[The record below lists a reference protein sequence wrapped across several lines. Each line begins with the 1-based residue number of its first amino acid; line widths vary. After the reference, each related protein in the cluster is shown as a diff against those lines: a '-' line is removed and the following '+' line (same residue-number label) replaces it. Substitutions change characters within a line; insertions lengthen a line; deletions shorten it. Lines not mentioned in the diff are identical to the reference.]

1 MTGAGNAWW
10 SLMVRNILIGLAVL
24 VALVVGGAYLTP
36 QNAHVERSVMMAATP
51 EEVFSVVNDMSRF
64 NEWSPWAKL
73 DPNTKY
79 TIDGAPSG
87 VGAKMSWTSANENVG
102 TGSQEII
109 ESTQYSLVKTKL
121 DLGQNGTAFATFTFA
136 PGEGGTKVTWAFDS
150 DMGMNPIARYM
161 GAFLFDGMIGK
172 DYEAGLAN
180 LKTIVEKGAQ
190 AATAAALATPGSGPT
205 PPDIPMAAA
214 ADPTK
219 GPEVVSVE
227 AKPVILTRASAKA
240 VDNAAIS
247 AALGAANQKL
257 LNYGMANELQIGGAP
272 LAITISHSADGDWV
286 FDAAMP
292 LAEKPAKAVA
302 EADGVKVAETYA
314 GRAVKLTHK
323 GPYNTMNDTYARI
336 HAYTKEKGLTEKPV
350 AWEEYVGDPSETEDA
365 ELLTNV
371 YVAVE

>member
-1 MTGAGNAWW
+1 
-10 SLMVRNILIGLAVL
+10 MVRNILIGLAVL
-24 VALVVGGAYLTP
+24 VALVVGGAYLLP
-36 QNAHVERSVMMAATP
+36 GVAHVERSTVMAASP

-79 TIDGAPSG
+79 TMEGSPTG
-87 VGAKMSWTSANENVG
+87 VGAKMSWSSANENVG
-102 TGSQEII
+102 TGTQEII
-109 ESTQYSLVKTKL
+109 ESTPFSHVKTKL
-121 DLGQNGTAFATFTFA
+121 DFGGQVATATFTFA

-150 DMGMNPIARYM
+150 ELGMNPVARYFGLM
-161 GAFLFDGMIGK
+161 FDGMIGK

-180 LKTIVEKGAQ
+180 LKALVEKNAQ
-190 AATAAALATPGSGPT
+190 ASTTDSLAQPGNGATPPA
-205 PPDIPMAAA
+205 IPMAAA

-219 GPEVVSVE
+219 GPEVVTVE
-227 AKPVILTRASAKA
+227 AKPIILTRATAKA
-240 VDNAAIS
+240 ADNAAIS
-247 AALGAANQKL
+247 AALGAANQKI
-257 LNYGMANELQIGGAP
+257 LNYGMANELSIGGGAP

-292 LAEKPAKAVA
+292 LAEKPAKDVA
-302 EADGVKVAETYA
+302 EADGVKVGATYA

-323 GPYNTMNDTYARI
+323 GPYNTMADTYARI
-336 HAYTKEKGLTEKPV
+336 HAYTAANKLTEKPV
-350 AWEEYVGDPSETEDA
+350 AWEEYVGDPTETEDA

>member
-1 MTGAGNAWW
+1 M
-10 SLMVRNILIGLAVL
+10 LRNILIGLVVL
-24 VALVVGGAYLTP
+24 IVLVVGGAYLTP
-36 QNAHVERSVMMAATP
+36 QNAHVERSTIMAASP
-51 EEVFSVVNDMSRF
+51 EEVFSVVNDLSRF

-73 DPNTKY
+73 DPKAKY
-79 TIDGAPSG
+79 TMEGPPSG
-87 VGAKMSWTSANENVG
+87 VGAKMSWTSADANVG
-102 TGSQEII
+102 SGSQEII
-109 ESTQYSLVKTKL
+109 ESEQFSLVKTKL
-121 DLGQNGTAFATFTFA
+121 DFGDQGAAIATFTFA
-136 PGEGGTKVTWAFDS
+136 PAEGGTKVTWGFDT
-150 DMGMNPIARYM
+150 DLGMNPISRYFGLM
-161 GAFLFDGMIGK
+161 MDGMVGK
-172 DYEAGLAN
+172 DYEAGLSN
-180 LKTIVEKGAQ
+180 LKTIVEKGAK
-190 AATAAALATPGSGPT
+190 AATDAALATPGSGPA
-205 PPDIPMAAA
+205 PPDIPMSAA

-219 GPEVVSVE
+219 GPEVVTV
-227 AKPVILTRASAKA
+227 AAKA
-240 VDNAAIS
+240 VIITRANAKAIDNAAIS

-302 EADGVKVAETYA
+302 EADGVKVGETYA

-336 HAYTKEKGLTEKPV
+336 HAYTKAQGLTEKSV

-371 YVAVE
+371 YIAVE

>member
-1 MTGAGNAWW
+1 M
-10 SLMVRNILIGLAVL
+10 LRNILIGLVVL
-24 VALVVGGAYLTP
+24 AALVVGGAYLTP
-36 QNAHVERSVMMAATP
+36 QNAHVERSTIMAATP
-51 EEVFSVVNDMSRF
+51 EEVFSVVNDLSRF

-73 DPNTKY
+73 DPNAKY
-79 TIDGAPSG
+79 TMDGAPSG
-87 VGAKMSWTSANENVG
+87 VGAKMSWTSADANVG
-102 TGSQEII
+102 NGSQEII
-109 ESTQYSLVKTKL
+109 ESEQFSLVKTKL
-121 DLGQNGTAFATFTFA
+121 DFGDQGTAFGTLTFA
-136 PGEGGTKVTWAFDS
+136 PAEGGTKVTWAFDS
-150 DMGMNPIARYM
+150 DLGMNPIARYM
-161 GAFLFDGMIGK
+161 GLMFDSWIGK
-172 DYEAGLAN
+172 DYESGLAN
-180 LKTIVEKGAQ
+180 LKAIVEKGAQ

-205 PPDIPMAAA
+205 PPDIPMSAA

-219 GPEVVSVE
+219 GPEVVNVA
-227 AKPVILTRASAKA
+227 AKAVIQTRASAKA
-240 VDNAAIS
+240 TDNAAIS

-302 EADGVKVAETYA
+302 EADGVKVTDTYA

-336 HAYTKEKGLTEKPV
+336 HEYTKAQGLKEKSV

-371 YVAVE
+371 YIAVE